1 MKNYGDENFC
11 RTFLSGRDFM
21 HTFFVNS
28 AQKNQP
34 GDVILLN
41 DSDDCFHIARSLRM
55 AVGEMIKVS
64 DGECQYVCRLT
75 SIHDKECEAEVCE
88 VIGRVGEPPY
98 CVTVYQGLPKG
109 DKLETVIQ
117 KSTELGA
124 CGIVPFYSDFC
135 TVKPKDAA
143 GEAKKRARRQAIA
156 KEAAKQCGRTVVPIV
171 EEVISFT
178 ALQNE
183 VRQADVAVFCY
194 ESEEKGTLGGLL
206 ASTDLTGKR
215 IAIIVGSEGGF
226 SEKEAAALCDSGA
239 VCVSLGERILRTETA
254 ALYVLSALSCRY
266 EL

>member
-1 MKNYGDENFC
+1 
-11 RTFLSGRDFM
+11 M

-41 DSDDCFHIARSLRM
+41 DPDDCFHIARSLRM
-55 AVGEMIKVS
+55 AVGEGIRIS

-75 SIHDKECEAEVCE
+75 SIRDKECEAEVCE

-98 CVTVYQGLPKG
+98 SVTVYQGLPKG

-124 CGIVPFYSDFC
+124 CGIVPFYSEFC

-143 GEAKKRARRQAIA
+143 GESKKRARRQSIA
-156 KEAAKQCGRTVVPIV
+156 KEAAKQCGRTAVPTV
-171 EEVISFT
+171 GEVMTFPMLLNAIG
-178 ALQNE
+178 E
-183 VRQADVAVFCY
+183 ADVAVFCY
-194 ESEEKGTLGGLL
+194 ESEEKRTLGELL
-206 ASTDLTGKR
+206 SGTELTGKR
-215 IAIIVGSEGGF
+215 IAVIVGSEGGF
-226 SEKEAAALCDSGA
+226 SEREAAAIRECGA
-239 VCVSLGERILRTETA
+239 VCVSLGSRILRTETA
-254 ALYVLSALSCRY
+254 ALYVLSAISCRY